1 MGWSDSK
8 IVSRFVSD
16 DGRFVAEVMK
26 DADGRLFCTPT
37 YRRHRTVL
45 TLPQVKEETIEQL
58 MWGVDLL
65 HKAAVI
71 LTSRN
76 GGVSAKP
83 RRARKTKAAPAAT
96 AEASS

>member
-8 IVSRFVSD
+8 IVSRFASD

-26 DADGRLFCTPT
+26 NPDGSFVCAPT

-45 TLPQVKEETIEQL
+45 TLPVVECADMEQL

-65 HKAAVI
+65 HKASVA

-76 GGVSAKP
+76 GGASAKP
-83 RRARKTKAAPAAT
+83 KRTRKAKAAPAAA
-96 AEASS
+96 AEVSS